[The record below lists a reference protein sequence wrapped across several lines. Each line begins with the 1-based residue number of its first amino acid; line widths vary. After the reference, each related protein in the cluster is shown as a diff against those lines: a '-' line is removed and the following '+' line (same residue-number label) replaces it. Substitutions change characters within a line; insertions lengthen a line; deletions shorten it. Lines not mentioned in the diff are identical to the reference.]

1 MKGVNRLAKT
11 VLLDADKAR
20 NLRFSSN
27 QLIELEEQLGRSV
40 MSLDEGLRFADLRT
54 MIHVGLRWEDKD
66 LTLEQTGE
74 IMDVVIE
81 KHGFEE
87 LSKKV
92 GEAVKKAFGG
102 KAQPP
107 SQK

>member
-1 MKGVNRLAKT
+1 LAKT

-20 NLRFSSN
+20 NLRFSTN

-40 MSLDEGLRFADLRT
+40 MSLDEGLKFADLRT
-54 MIHVGLRWEDKD
+54 MIHVGLRWEDSD
-66 LTLEQTGE
+66 LTLDQTGE
-74 IMDVVIE
+74 IMDAVIE
-81 KHGFEE
+81 KHGFEV
-87 LSKKV
+87 LSKAV

-107 SQK
+107 TKK